1 MNDRLIL
8 VTGATGKQGGAVV
21 SHVLQ
26 RGFAVRALTRN
37 PDQPAA
43 QALKSKG
50 VDVIQG
56 DMEQVASLGQAL
68 QGVYGVFCVQN
79 YWEKGVGYDGEI
91 RQARNLIQVAQA
103 ENISHVVYSSIAG
116 CDNARGVEHFETK
129 WEIEKLLDA
138 AHLPRTFIRTV
149 FFMEN
154 FMDRQLGPMLLPVL
168 SGALKPATRFHM
180 LAVDD
185 IGWFAAEA
193 FARPDQY
200 LGKTIDI
207 AGDSLTV
214 AEMKQVYSRVTGTKP
229 SRLKFPLWLLRIM
242 NSEMARQF
250 HWNNEIGWRFDQT
263 AVRAIHPET
272 ISFEQFLIANRSR

>member
-1 MNDRLIL
+1 MNDKLIL

-21 SHVLQ
+21 SHALQ
-26 RGFAVRALTRN
+26 RGFPVRALTRN
-37 PDQPAA
+37 PYQPAGE
-43 QALKSKG
+43 ALKAKG
-50 VDVIQG
+50 VDVFQG
-56 DMEQVASLGQAL
+56 DMERVASLGQAL
-68 QGVYGVFCVQN
+68 RGVYGVFCVQN
-79 YWEKGVGYDGEI
+79 YWEKGVGYAGEI

-103 ENISHVVYSSIAG
+103 ETVSHVVYSSIAG
-116 CDNARGVEHFETK
+116 CDNAHGVEHFETK
-129 WEIEKLLDA
+129 WEIEKLLAA
-138 AHLPRTFIRTV
+138 AHLPRTIIRTV

-207 AGDSLTV
+207 AGDSLTI
-214 AEMKQVYSRVTGTKP
+214 AEMKQVYLRATGKQP
-229 SRLKFPLWLLRIM
+229 SHWKFPVWLLRLM

-250 HWNNEIGWRFDQT
+250 DWNNEIGWRFDPA